1 MTLEVR
7 ARHEVED
14 FTLDVA
20 FSADAGV
27 TALFGRSGAGK
38 TTLAGIVAGLI
49 RPKAGRVVLDGEVLL
64 DTAAGIA
71 VPARRRRIGVVFQ
84 EGRLFP
90 HMSVEQNLLF
100 GRRFL
105 SGSDRTGALAP
116 IAELLG
122 IESLLGR
129 RPRTLSGG
137 EQQRVAIGR
146 ALLMA
151 PRALILDEPLASID
165 VPRRAEILPY
175 LDRLKREMR
184 VPILYISHA
193 IEEIARLADTVVVL
207 DGGRVAAAGPAADI
221 VSRLGLP
228 SLAPA
233 EEGVI
238 LLATVDRTVAGQGTI
253 LRHRAGELTVPTVH
267 APAGTEIRVRV
278 HARDVALAVGE
289 PGRLSI
295 RNRLP
300 ATVREIN
307 ASGQDSVTILLD
319 AGGSPLLARVTRD
332 AVADLEIRVGDPV
345 IALMKAVAVEG
356 Y

>member
-1 MTLEVR
+1 MLEVA
-7 ARHEVED
+7 ARHDVPG
-14 FTLDVA
+14 FRLDVA
-20 FSADAGV
+20 FAAGDGV
-27 TALFGRSGAGK
+27 TALYGRSGAGK
-38 TTLAGIVAGLI
+38 STLAGIVSGLV
-49 RPKAGRVVLDGEVLL
+49 RPKSGRVVLDGEVLL
-64 DTAAGIA
+64 DTAAGTA

-90 HMSVEQNLLF
+90 HLSVRENLLF

-105 SGSDRTGALAP
+105 PGRAPADLAA
-116 IAELLG
+116 IVDLLG
-122 IESLLGR
+122 IGALLDR

-146 ALLMA
+146 ALLMT

-207 DGGRVAAAGPAADI
+207 EAGRVAALGPAAEI
-221 VSRLGLP
+221 VAGLGIA

-238 LLATVDRTVAGQGTI
+238 LPAVVERTIAGRATF
-253 LRHRAGELTVPTVH
+253 LRHAAGELAVPPVEAPPGTVL
-267 APAGTEIRVRV
+267 RVRI

-289 PGRLSI
+289 PGRVSF

-300 ATVREIN
+300 AIVAEIVAGGAGGVTVR
-307 ASGQDSVTILLD
+307 LD
-319 AGGSPLLARVTRD
+319 AAGSVVLARVTAD
-332 AVADLEIRVGDPV
+332 AIDDLGIRVGDRV
-345 IALMKAVAVEG
+345 TALMKAVAVEG